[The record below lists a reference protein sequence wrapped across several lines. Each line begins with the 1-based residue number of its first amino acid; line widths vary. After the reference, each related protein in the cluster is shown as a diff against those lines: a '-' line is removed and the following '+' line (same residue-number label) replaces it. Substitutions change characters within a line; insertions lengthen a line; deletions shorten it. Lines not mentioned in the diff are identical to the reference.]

1 MNIEQEGASPPQAH
15 EDYAALLSQIEL
27 FAELDRV
34 ILAKLATDLE
44 PQAFPADTVIFR
56 QGDPSESFYLI
67 VRGRIAR
74 LVANADGLDTKLHT
88 LGRGEA
94 FGEQSLLMTSP
105 RNATLRTESECEVL
119 RLGRSEF
126 LELVRQEPSVGLG
139 VAATL
144 SRRLASVVSPDAE
157 NTGEHLEGSVAPET
171 IPPPRTDAKPGA
183 WVKQLMTWAPL
194 AFALVVIAGSFLIPP
209 PDGLSIAGWKAL
221 AVLIAAVPAMAAQ
234 VIPEGVLALLMALAY
249 ALIGVASSEIVLSG
263 YATQSWLLLVCVLVI
278 GSALAS
284 TGLLYRLALLMIG
297 RMKHGYVG
305 QVISLALAGVLI
317 GPAVPNATGR
327 IIIIAPM
334 LRELVEALGYE
345 PKSRGAAGLS
355 MAALIGFGQLAAI
368 FLTSSTTGV
377 LVFAILQGSQAG
389 GVELDWIMWAYYG
402 APVSLIMFFGLVGV
416 ILVLY
421 RPREGVTAGDK
432 ASSSSLALQLALLG
446 PPSRNEKISLAV
458 GALMLAGFMT
468 QPLHGVHP
476 CWVAVL
482 AMGVLG
488 AGGVVTANTLQRAN
502 WSFAL
507 LFGILASISVI
518 FSETRL
524 DLWFAGVVADAVG
537 GLGESPVLF
546 VTALAVLCFAISMI
560 VRWQASAP
568 LITIALAPVAANLG
582 IDPFIVGLVAVIAC
596 HGFFFSYQS
605 TTYLALYHGTEGQL
619 FSHAQGAK
627 MAVAYAVVATV
638 ALAASVPVWR
648 VMGFL

>member
-1 MNIEQEGASPPQAH
+1 MPTDTEPSIDAH
-15 EDYAALLSQIEL
+15 EDYAALLSQIGL

-44 PQAFPADTVIFR
+44 PQIFPADTVIFR

-67 VRGRIAR
+67 VRGQIAR

-119 RLGRSEF
+119 RLGRSAF

-139 VAATL
+139 IAATL
-144 SRRLASVVSPDAE
+144 SRRLASVVSPDAD
-157 NTGEHLEGSVAPET
+157 NTGEHLEGSVAPESV
-171 IPPPRTDAKPGA
+171 PPPLSEKKPASG
-183 WVKQLMTWAPL
+183 LRRLLIWAPL
-194 AFALVVIAGSFLIPP
+194 LFALAVIGGSFVVPP
-209 PDGLSIAGWKAL
+209 PDGLSDLGWKAL

-234 VIPEGVLALLMALAY
+234 VIPEGVLALLMAFAY
-249 ALIGVASSEIVLSG
+249 ALIGVASSDIVLSG

-297 RMKHGYVG
+297 RLKHGYVG

-334 LRELVEALGYE
+334 LRELVEALGYA

-355 MAALIGFGQLAAI
+355 MAALIGFGQLAAV

-377 LVFAILQGSQAG
+377 LVFAILQGSPSG
-389 GVELDWIMWAYYG
+389 GVELDWVLWAYYG
-402 APVSLIMFFGLVGV
+402 APVSLVMFVGLVV
-416 ILVLY
+416 SILVFY
-421 RPREGVTAGDK
+421 RPRSPIAEK
-432 ASSSSLALQLALLG
+432 ADSSSLALQLALLG
-446 PPSRNEKISLAV
+446 PPSRNEKIALTV
-458 GALMLAGFMT
+458 GALMLLGFMT

-476 CWVAVL
+476 SWVAVL
-482 AMGVLG
+482 AMGALA

-518 FSETRL
+518 FSETKL
-524 DLWFAGVVADAVG
+524 DAWFAGGVVEAVG
-537 GLGESPVLF
+537 GLGDSPLLF
-546 VTALAVLCFAISMI
+546 VTGLAVLCFAISLV

-568 LITIALAPVAANLG
+568 LITIALAPVAPQFG

-596 HGFFFSYQS
+596 NGFFFSYQS
-605 TTYLALYHGTEGQL
+605 TTYLAIYHGTEGQL
-619 FSHAQGAK
+619 FSHLQGAR
-627 MAVAYAVVATV
+627 MAIAYAVVTLI
-638 ALAASVPVWR
+638 ALAVSVPVWR
-648 VMGFL
+648 MMGLL